1 MNILLINH
9 YAGSPYYGMEFR
21 PYYLA
26 REWVKQGHKVTI
38 LGASFSHLRRHNPDV
53 SQDFQEEDIEGI
65 KYVWLKTPEY
75 GGSIA
80 RIKNMM
86 AFVWKLRRNVK
97 MIAKEYKPNLVI
109 AGSCYP
115 LDNYSAHKI
124 AMLSGAKY
132 TYEVRDIWPLSPM
145 LIGGYSKYHP
155 FIWVMQKAEDYAY
168 KHVDKI
174 ISLLWNAE
182 GHMLEHG
189 LAPGKFVCVPN
200 GYNPDEWTEDK
211 FSLPLPEEHQKV
223 FDSLKGKTIVG
234 FAGGFAASGSVV
246 TLVEAAVELKDR
258 DDIHFVLVGKGP
270 EKDSYEKIIND
281 NVLKNITILP
291 AVPKS
296 LIPAI
301 NSHFDIAHLGGLHSE
316 LHQYGTSYN
325 KMTDYMLSSKPI
337 VQSVDEPGSVV
348 ERVGC
353 GIRVEAENA
362 QAVADAIVAL
372 AGKTAQERSEI
383 GLKGREYVI
392 NNLAWSKLAEDFL
405 KPFKES

>member
-1 MNILLINH
+1 M
-9 YAGSPYYGMEFR
+9 GSPYYGMEFR

-38 LGASFSHLRRHNPDV
+38 LGASFSHLRQHNPDV
-53 SQDFQEEDIEGI
+53 KQDFQEEDIEGI
-65 KYVWLKTPEY
+65 KYVWFKTPEY
-75 GGSIA
+75 GGSTA

-86 AFVWKLRRNVK
+86 TFVWKLKRNAK
-97 MIAKEYKPNLVI
+97 KIAKEYKPNLVI

-124 AMLSGAKY
+124 ARLAGAKY

-211 FSLPLPEEHQKV
+211 FSLQLPEKHQKA

-234 FAGGFAASGSVV
+234 FAGGFAASGALK
-246 TLVEAAVELKDR
+246 TLLGAADYLRGRE
-258 DDIHFVLVGKGP
+258 DIHFVLVGKGP
-270 EKDSYEKIIND
+270 EELQLLEFVESRELR
-281 NVLKNITILP
+281 NVSILP
-291 AVPKS
+291 SVSKQ
-296 LIPAI
+296 LIPALI
-301 NSHFDIAHLGGLHSE
+301 QRFDLAYYGGIHSE
-316 LHQYGTSYN
+316 LHKYGTSAN

-337 VQSVDEPGSVV
+337 IQSLDEPGSLV
-348 ERVGC
+348 ERIGA
-353 GIRVEAENA
+353 GIRVPAEDSKE
-362 QAVADAIVAL
+362 VVKAITSLVDL
-372 AGKTAQERSEI
+372 GQNRMKEMGEI
-383 GLKGREYVI
+383 GRHYAI
-392 NNLAWSKLAEDFL
+392 NNLQWNKLASDFINA
-405 KPFKES
+405 FI